1 MTHRPHVR
9 GAMKLDDE
17 LAALNDKLEQLETA
31 PSVIGDWHR
40 LEARVARLLIHA
52 QNELTAVQRDLIDFV
67 RAEPPDP
74 RWYELQAHA
83 RRIRDAMEELRMLR
97 MCAQS
102 RLFEHEAEDLQRDF
116 SNLTAPV
123 GRTS

>member
-1 MTHRPHVR
+1 
-9 GAMKLDDE
+9 MKLDDE
-17 LAALNDKLEQLETA
+17 LAALHARLEQLESSNA
-31 PSVIGDWHR
+31 VIGDWHR

-52 QNELTAVQRDLIDFV
+52 QNELTVVQRELIDFV

-74 RWYELQAHA
+74 RWHRLQTHA

-102 RLFEHEAEDLQRDF
+102 RLFENEAAESQSDF
-116 SNLTAPV
+116 SNFSTPPRRTA
-123 GRTS
+123 